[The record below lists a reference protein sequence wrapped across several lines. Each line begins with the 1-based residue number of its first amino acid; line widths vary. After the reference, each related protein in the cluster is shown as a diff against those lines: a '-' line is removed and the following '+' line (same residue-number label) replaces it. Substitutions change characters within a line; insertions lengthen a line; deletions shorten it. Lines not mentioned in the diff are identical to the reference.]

1 MTDSRQPHS
10 GRETSA
16 AASHVPIAG
25 TKSREHEPNR
35 PTSDVET
42 HRRVVEVLELIS
54 DDLLEQVECCLS
66 GDTVD
71 RLIEL
76 YEIVGL
82 QELAQAFT
90 DELDFVYP
98 EVDWEVS

>member
-1 MTDSRQPHS
+1 MDMAHDTGATSRAHGPD
-10 GRETSA
+10 
-16 AASHVPIAG
+16 
-25 TKSREHEPNR
+25 R
-35 PTSDVET
+35 PSSDAEV
-42 HRRVVEVLELIS
+42 RSRVVATLELIS

-82 QELAQAFT
+82 HEIAQAFT

-98 EVDWEVS
+98 KVDWELS

>member
-1 MTDSRQPHS
+1 M
-10 GRETSA
+10 
-16 AASHVPIAG
+16 
-25 TKSREHEPNR
+25 
-35 PTSDVET
+35 
-42 HRRVVEVLELIS
+42 VEVLELIS